1 MVTHFAIPKWLVSVI
16 QRSGK
21 SPILQNQEQKPDQQK
36 KVLLD
41 SGAPV
46 TAGSP
51 VSAEV
56 YLFPQ
61 DHLLSEESV
70 DEILMEYI
78 FGNVIGQNPKDG
90 TKIQLNLSLSP
101 EGDLIGR
108 VICFCEVE
116 YSSAKCSLHNELR
129 MTLRS
134 ENHLGE

>member
-1 MVTHFAIPKWLVSVI
+1 MI

-36 KVLLD
+36 KVLPD

-46 TAGSP
+46 
-51 VSAEV
+51 SAKV

-134 ENHLGE
+134 ENHLGEYSFNYFFTHPNDFKI

>member
-1 MVTHFAIPKWLVSVI
+1 MNRAPALVSSTVTKAVI

-36 KVLLD
+36 KVLPD

-46 TAGSP
+46 TAGAP
-51 VSAEV
+51 VSAKV

-101 EGDLIGR
+101 EGDLIGVGLKGTDR
-108 VICFCEVE
+108 
-116 YSSAKCSLHNELR
+116 HR
-129 MTLRS
+129 
-134 ENHLGE
+134 

>member
-1 MVTHFAIPKWLVSVI
+1 MI

-46 TAGSP
+46 TAGAP

-78 FGNVIGQNPKDG
+78 FGIVIGKNTKDG
-90 TKIQLNLSLSP
+90 TKIQLNLSP

-116 YSSAKCSLHNELR
+116 YSSAKCSLYNELR

-134 ENHLGE
+134 

>member
-1 MVTHFAIPKWLVSVI
+1 MI

-21 SPILQNQEQKPDQQK
+21 SPNLQNQEQKPDQQK

-46 TAGSP
+46 TAGAP

-61 DHLLSEESV
+61 DHLLCEESV

-78 FGNVIGQNPKDG
+78 FGIVIGKNTKDG
-90 TKIQLNLSLSP
+90 TKIQLNLFLSP
-101 EGDLIGR
+101 EG
-108 VICFCEVE
+108 E
-116 YSSAKCSLHNELR
+116 S
-129 MTLRS
+129 
-134 ENHLGE
+134 HLLF

>member
-1 MVTHFAIPKWLVSVI
+1 MI

-46 TAGSP
+46 TAGAP

-61 DHLLSEESV
+61 DHLLCEESV

-78 FGNVIGQNPKDG
+78 FGIVIGKNTKDG
-90 TKIQLNLSLSP
+90 TKIQLNLSP

-116 YSSAKCSLHNELR
+116 YSSAKCSLYNELR

-134 ENHLGE
+134 

>member
-1 MVTHFAIPKWLVSVI
+1 M
-16 QRSGK
+16 
-21 SPILQNQEQKPDQQK
+21 
-36 KVLLD
+36 
-41 SGAPV
+41 
-46 TAGSP
+46 TAGAP

-56 YLFPQ
+56 YLIPQ

-78 FGNVIGQNPKDG
+78 FGIVIGKNTKDG
-90 TKIQLNLSLSP
+90 TKIQLNLSLST

-134 ENHLGE
+134 